1 MLIYSDDN
9 DQKCNNGSLYGHS
22 SNSVKEIVIS
32 FSEQKHCD
40 GKEIISTFR
49 QW

>member
-1 MLIYSDDN
+1 M
-9 DQKCNNGSLYGHS
+9 YGHS
-22 SNSVKEIVIS
+22 LSLEREIELVIS
-32 FSEQKHCD
+32 YSEQKHCD